1 MHVAI
6 RRCQLAPSLADE
18 LLRRVNEGFI
28 SIIKDAPGF
37 LAYYALDDG
46 ERPGRFGKHLRGPS
60 GGRRIE

>member
-6 RRCQLAPSLADE
+6 RRCQLVPSLADE

-28 SIIKDAPGF
+28 SIIKDAPGL
-37 LAYYALDDG
+37 LAYYALDDE
-46 ERPGRFGKHLRGPS
+46 ERPGRFGEHLRGPS